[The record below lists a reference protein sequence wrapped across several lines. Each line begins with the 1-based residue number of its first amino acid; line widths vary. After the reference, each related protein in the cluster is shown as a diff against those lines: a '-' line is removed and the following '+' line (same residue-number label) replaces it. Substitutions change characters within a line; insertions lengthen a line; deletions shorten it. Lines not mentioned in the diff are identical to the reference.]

1 MEVNLKDVF
10 KIELKENELLWI
22 TLDKEHR
29 SFEELDDF
37 LKDLNKII
45 PEKWKDKIVVGCSE
59 IKLTKITK
67 QTKVL
72 LCLKIKKRGKYGKW
86 KM

>member
-67 QTKVL
+67 
-72 LCLKIKKRGKYGKW
+72 
-86 KM
+86 